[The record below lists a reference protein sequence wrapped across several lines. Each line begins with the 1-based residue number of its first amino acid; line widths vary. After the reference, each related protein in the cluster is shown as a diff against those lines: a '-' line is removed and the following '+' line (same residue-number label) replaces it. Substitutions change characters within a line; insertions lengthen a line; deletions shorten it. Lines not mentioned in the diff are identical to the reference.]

1 MTKQSFLNK
10 YFPKNLS
17 VVSVTVFFSSL
28 LFLLNGEANARLHE
42 GETLFIDQV
51 RVEGR
56 AYTHSCG
63 YYSNSEAEL
72 MIEFRPYS
80 LPQYARVF
88 IDFGWM
94 GEDRSTGESFT
105 WKEKNSAELEKNSFN
120 RWQVSLSQITA
131 ERSSPLFLT
140 GLHFVF
146 RVQVPGSDPQIFGG
160 VEEGDEYF
168 VRLPRLE
175 NTPCVSSKTTLPD
188 FEEWIVQ
195 IDRNN

>member
-1 MTKQSFLNK
+1 MTKKSFLK
-10 YFPKNLS
+10 TLS
-17 VVSVTVFFSSL
+17 VVSVTVLFSSL
-28 LFLLNGEANARLHE
+28 FCLWTSEANANLLE

-56 AYTHSCG
+56 AYTHSCR

-94 GEDRSTGESFT
+94 GEDKSTGESFT
-105 WKEKNSAELEKNSFN
+105 WKEKNSLELEKNSFN
-120 RWQVSLSQITA
+120 RWQVSVRKITA

-146 RVQVPGSDPQIFGG
+146 RVQVPGSDPQIYGG

-168 VRLPRLE
+168 VRLPRAE
-175 NTPCVSSKTTLPD
+175 TYPCVSPETELPD
-188 FEEWIVQ
+188 FEEWVVQ